1 MRNETLRENH
11 LRNELSNEIIE
22 AIEKYKTTFKVDNMY
37 ILEFIA
43 YLLNVEIKVNG
54 STIENL
60 KDLVVKYKETDVYS
74 LLEIYTT
81 QENPNASN
89 PTDNEELLIEFK

>member
-1 MRNETLRENH
+1 MRNETLKENH
-11 LRNELSNEIIE
+11 LRNELINELIE